1 VAGDEGWGLITSTVD
16 AAEMHPAELVTV
28 KVYEPEGMPVIVV
41 PVPVPEVV
49 TFPGVR
55 VSVHTPDAGS
65 PLKTTLPVASEQ
77 FVWVTDPITG
87 AEGVANMVT
96 ISEAFA
102 GPHPPD
108 AGTV

>member
-1 VAGDEGWGLITSTVD
+1 LITSPVD
-16 AAEMHPAELVTV
+16 AGEMHPAELVTV
-28 KVYEPEGMPVIVV
+28 KVYEPAGMPVIVV

-49 TFPGVR
+49 TLPGVR
-55 VSVHTPDAGS
+55 VRTHTPDAGR
-65 PLKTTLPVASEQ
+65 PLKATLPVADEQ

-87 AEGVANMVT
+87 AEGVGNIVT
-96 ISEAFA
+96 ISDAFA